1 MNNLKCLHYQNHLFQ
16 ASDEKI
22 EIEMILIREAD
33 IKVDSEEFCD
43 ANDDQ
48 TNYEGMRWIIIC
60 FSTVFML
67 YRFYCCFYN
76 LFYDYIFIPIK
87 YGSLYSAVFM

>member
-43 ANDDQ
+43 ANDGQANCD
-48 TNYEGMRWIIIC
+48 GMREIIIC
-60 FSTVFML
+60 SSTVLML
-67 YRFYCCFYN
+67 YNIHFIVAFIFCFM
-76 LFYDYIFIPIK
+76 DIF
-87 YGSLYSAVFM
+87 